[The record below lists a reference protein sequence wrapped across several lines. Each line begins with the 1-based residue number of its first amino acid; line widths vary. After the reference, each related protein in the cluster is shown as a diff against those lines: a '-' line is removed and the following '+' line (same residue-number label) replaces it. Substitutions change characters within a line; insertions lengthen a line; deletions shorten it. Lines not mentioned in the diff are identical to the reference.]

1 MENKFA
7 KASKNILIKVL
18 VIIIIAVFA
27 LWGIGDLFSSGKNN
41 VVAEIGNENIYTQ
54 DFNQE
59 LRNELR
65 NQNISNIQEAIKNNF
80 HYQVLNKLVSSKIIE
95 IYSRENNIFVSEKT
109 LANFI
114 KQIPEFQTNKE
125 FSRIKYEKYLL
136 ENGLTA
142 NTFEQNFKQSLL
154 KKIIIDSFTGGLKST
169 SYHENVVHK
178 YVTKEIGIQYLELNQ
193 IIKNINFTELE
204 IKTYYD
210 ENKSNLLSDEY
221 REFEFLV
228 LDVNNLGEGNNDLFF
243 KKISEIENNILENK
257 NFLEIAEK
265 YNLNNKN
272 AFTINKSGYLINAEK
287 SADLDQ
293 KIIEKLF
300 NLNDNFKTDLVETK
314 GKFYLL
320 TLKKII
326 PPKSLLLNEKTK
338 KFIINDMKLK
348 KLSEKIKSINNEIK
362 EAKKDLFKEIQKKEN
377 LTLKEIFFK
386 SRFEA
391 NKLFSQSNIQ
401 QIFQKKLNE
410 NLLLETNGEF
420 YLVKVNKENY
430 SADTISAEKK
440 QLYEKQVISDF
451 SNQIL
456 FLFDKILNEKYKVKI
471 NEKVLNRIISSI

>member
-210 ENKSNLLSDEY
+210 ENKSKLLSDEF

-257 NFLEIAEK
+257 NFLEIAKK

-338 KFIINDMKLK
+338 KLIINDMRLK

-391 NKLFSQSNIQ
+391 NKLFSQSNMQ

>member
-169 SYHENVVHK
+169 SYHENVVNK

-362 EAKKDLFKEIQKKEN
+362 EAKKDLFEEIQKKEN

-391 NKLFSQSNIQ
+391 NKLFSQSNMQ

>member
-338 KFIINDMKLK
+338 KFIINDIKLK

-410 NLLLETNGEF
+410 NLLLETNGKF
-420 YLVKVNKENY
+420 YLVKVIKENY
-430 SADTISAEKK
+430 FADTISAEKK

>member
-257 NFLEIAEK
+257 NFLEITEK

-362 EAKKDLFKEIQKKEN
+362 EAKKDLFEEIQKKEN

>member
-109 LANFI
+109 VANFI

-272 AFTINKSGYLINAEK
+272 AFTINKSGYLINSEK

-362 EAKKDLFKEIQKKEN
+362 EAKKDLFEEIQKKEN

-401 QIFQKKLNE
+401 QIFQKKLKE
-410 NLLLETNGEF
+410 KLLLETNGEF
-420 YLVKVNKENY
+420 YLVKVNKESY

>member
-7 KASKNILIKVL
+7 KASKNILIKAL
-18 VIIIIAVFA
+18 VVIIIAVFA

-65 NQNISNIQEAIKNNF
+65 NRNINNVQEAIKNNF
-80 HYQVLNKLVSSKIIE
+80 HYQVLNKLVSNKIIE
-95 IYSRENNIFVSEKT
+95 IYSKENNIFINEKT

-169 SYHENVVHK
+169 SYHETVVHK

-193 IIKNINFTELE
+193 IINNINFTELE

-272 AFTINKSGYLINAEK
+272 AFTINKSGYLINSEK

-326 PPKSLLLNEKTK
+326 PPKGLLLNEKTK
-338 KFIINDMKLK
+338 KLIINDMRLK

-362 EAKKDLFKEIQKKEN
+362 EAKKDLFEEIQKKEN

-401 QIFQKKLNE
+401 QIFQKKLKE

-420 YLVKVNKENY
+420 YLVKVNKESY

>member
-169 SYHENVVHK
+169 SYHETVVHK

-210 ENKSNLLSDEY
+210 ENKINLLSDEY
-221 REFEFLV
+221 REFEYLV

-272 AFTINKSGYLINAEK
+272 AFTINKSGYLINSEK

-326 PPKSLLLNEKTK
+326 LPKTLLLNEKTK

-362 EAKKDLFKEIQKKEN
+362 EDKKDLFEEIQKKEN

-401 QIFQKKLNE
+401 QIFQKKLKE

-420 YLVKVNKENY
+420 YLVKVNKESY

>member
-272 AFTINKSGYLINAEK
+272 AFTINKSGYLINSEK

-362 EAKKDLFKEIQKKEN
+362 EAKKDLFEEIQKKEN

-401 QIFQKKLNE
+401 QIFQKKLKE

-420 YLVKVNKENY
+420 YLVKVNKESY

>member
-193 IIKNINFTELE
+193 IINNINFTELE

-272 AFTINKSGYLINAEK
+272 AFTINKSGYLINSEK

-326 PPKSLLLNEKTK
+326 PPKSLMLNEKTK

-362 EAKKDLFKEIQKKEN
+362 EAKKDLFEEIQKKEN

-391 NKLFSQSNIQ
+391 NKLFSQSNMQ

-420 YLVKVNKENY
+420 YLVKVNKESY

>member
-7 KASKNILIKVL
+7 KVSKNILIKVI
-18 VIIIIAVFA
+18 VVIIIAVFA

-169 SYHENVVHK
+169 SYHETVVHK

-193 IIKNINFTELE
+193 IINNINFTELE

-272 AFTINKSGYLINAEK
+272 AFTINKSGYLINSEK

-326 PPKSLLLNEKTK
+326 LPKTLLLNEKTK

-362 EAKKDLFKEIQKKEN
+362 EDKKDLFKEIQKKEN

-401 QIFQKKLNE
+401 QIFQKKLKE

>member
-272 AFTINKSGYLINAEK
+272 AFTINKSGYLINSEK

-362 EAKKDLFKEIQKKEN
+362 EAKKDLFEEIQKKEN

-420 YLVKVNKENY
+420 YLVKVNKESY

>member
-169 SYHENVVHK
+169 SYHETVVHK

-272 AFTINKSGYLINAEK
+272 AFTINKSGYLINSEK

-326 PPKSLLLNEKTK
+326 LPKTLLLNEKTK

-362 EAKKDLFKEIQKKEN
+362 EAKKDLFEEIQKKEN

-401 QIFQKKLNE
+401 QIFQKKLKE

>member
-272 AFTINKSGYLINAEK
+272 AFTINKSGYLINSEK

-326 PPKSLLLNEKTK
+326 LPKTLLLNEKTK

-362 EAKKDLFKEIQKKEN
+362 EAKKDLFEEIQKKEN

-401 QIFQKKLNE
+401 QIFQKKLKE

-440 QLYEKQVISDF
+440 QFYEKQVISDF

-456 FLFDKILNEKYKVKI
+456 FFFDKILNEKYKVKI

>member
-193 IIKNINFTELE
+193 IINNINFTELE

-272 AFTINKSGYLINAEK
+272 AFTINKSGYLINSEK

-326 PPKSLLLNEKTK
+326 LPKTLLLNEKTK

-362 EAKKDLFKEIQKKEN
+362 EAKKDLFEEIQKKEN

-401 QIFQKKLNE
+401 QIFQKKLKE

-420 YLVKVNKENY
+420 YLVKVNKESY

>member
-169 SYHENVVHK
+169 SYHETVVHK

-210 ENKSNLLSDEY
+210 ENKSILLSDEY

-265 YNLNNKN
+265 YNSCVDRFDVLCTASPIYDSIRIKN
-272 AFTINKSGYLINAEK
+272 AN
-287 SADLDQ
+287 
-293 KIIEKLF
+293 
-300 NLNDNFKTDLVETK
+300 
-314 GKFYLL
+314 
-320 TLKKII
+320 
-326 PPKSLLLNEKTK
+326 
-338 KFIINDMKLK
+338 
-348 KLSEKIKSINNEIK
+348 
-362 EAKKDLFKEIQKKEN
+362 
-377 LTLKEIFFK
+377 
-386 SRFEA
+386 
-391 NKLFSQSNIQ
+391 
-401 QIFQKKLNE
+401 
-410 NLLLETNGEF
+410 
-420 YLVKVNKENY
+420 
-430 SADTISAEKK
+430 
-440 QLYEKQVISDF
+440 
-451 SNQIL
+451 
-456 FLFDKILNEKYKVKI
+456 
-471 NEKVLNRIISSI
+471 

>member
-193 IIKNINFTELE
+193 IINNINFTELE

-272 AFTINKSGYLINAEK
+272 AFTINKSGYLINSEK

-362 EAKKDLFKEIQKKEN
+362 EAKKDLFEEIQKKEN

-401 QIFQKKLNE
+401 QIFQKKLKE

-420 YLVKVNKENY
+420 YLVKVNKESY

>member
-169 SYHENVVHK
+169 SYHETVVHK

-193 IIKNINFTELE
+193 IINNINFTELE

-272 AFTINKSGYLINAEK
+272 AFTINKSGYLINSEK

-362 EAKKDLFKEIQKKEN
+362 EAKKDLFEEIQKKEN

>member
-169 SYHENVVHK
+169 SYHETVVHK

-193 IIKNINFTELE
+193 IINNINFTELE

-272 AFTINKSGYLINAEK
+272 AFTINKSGYLINSEK

-326 PPKSLLLNEKTK
+326 LPKTLLLNEKTK

-362 EAKKDLFKEIQKKEN
+362 EAKKDLFEEIQKKEN

>member
-142 NTFEQNFKQSLL
+142 NIFEQNFKQSLL

-204 IKTYYD
+204 IKAYYD

-228 LDVNNLGEGNNDLFF
+228 LDVDNLGEGNNDLFF

-272 AFTINKSGYLINAEK
+272 AFTINKSGYLINSEK

-338 KFIINDMKLK
+338 KIIINDMKLK

-362 EAKKDLFKEIQKKEN
+362 EAKKDLFEEIQKKEN

>member
-272 AFTINKSGYLINAEK
+272 AFTINKSGYLINSEK

-326 PPKSLLLNEKTK
+326 LPKTLLLNEKTK

-362 EAKKDLFKEIQKKEN
+362 EAKKDLFEEIQKKEN

-410 NLLLETNGEF
+410 NLLLETNGKF
-420 YLVKVNKENY
+420 YLVKVNKANY
-430 SADTISAEKK
+430 SANTISAEKK

>member
-169 SYHENVVHK
+169 SYHETVVHK

-204 IKTYYD
+204 IKAYYD

-272 AFTINKSGYLINAEK
+272 AFTINKSGYLINSEK

-326 PPKSLLLNEKTK
+326 LPKTLLLNEKTK

-362 EAKKDLFKEIQKKEN
+362 EAKKDLFEEIQKKEN

-401 QIFQKKLNE
+401 QIFQKKLKE

-420 YLVKVNKENY
+420 YLVKVNKESY

>member
-193 IIKNINFTELE
+193 IINNINFTELE

-272 AFTINKSGYLINAEK
+272 AFTINKSGYLINSEK

-362 EAKKDLFKEIQKKEN
+362 EAKKDLFEEIQKKEN

-420 YLVKVNKENY
+420 YLVKVNKESY

>member
-272 AFTINKSGYLINAEK
+272 AFTINKSGYLINSEK

-326 PPKSLLLNEKTK
+326 LPKTLLLNEKTK

-362 EAKKDLFKEIQKKEN
+362 EAKKDLFEEIQKKEN

>member
-41 VVAEIGNENIYTQ
+41 VVVEIGNENIYTQ

-142 NTFEQNFKQSLL
+142 NIFEQNFKQSLL

-193 IIKNINFTELE
+193 IIKNINFTELQ

-272 AFTINKSGYLINAEK
+272 AFTINKSGYLINSEK

-326 PPKSLLLNEKTK
+326 LPKTLLLNEKTK

-362 EAKKDLFKEIQKKEN
+362 EDKKDLFEEIQKKEN

-401 QIFQKKLNE
+401 QIFQKKLKE

-420 YLVKVNKENY
+420 YLVKVNKESY

>member
-257 NFLEIAEK
+257 NFLEITEK

-326 PPKSLLLNEKTK
+326 PPKGLLLNEKTK
-338 KFIINDMKLK
+338 KLIINDMRLK

-362 EAKKDLFKEIQKKEN
+362 EDKKDLFKEIQKKEN

-410 NLLLETNGEF
+410 NLLLEKNGEF
-420 YLVKVNKENY
+420 YLVKVNKESY

>member
-169 SYHENVVHK
+169 SYHETVVHK

-193 IIKNINFTELE
+193 IINNINFTELE

-257 NFLEIAEK
+257 NFLDIAEK

-272 AFTINKSGYLINAEK
+272 AFTINKSGYLINSEK

-326 PPKSLLLNEKTK
+326 LPKTLLLNEKTK

-362 EAKKDLFKEIQKKEN
+362 EAKKDLFEEIQKKEN

-410 NLLLETNGEF
+410 NLLLETNGKF

>member
-169 SYHENVVHK
+169 SYHETVVHK

-272 AFTINKSGYLINAEK
+272 AFTINKSGYLINSEK

-326 PPKSLLLNEKTK
+326 PPKGLLLNEKTK
-338 KFIINDMKLK
+338 KLIINDMRLK

-362 EAKKDLFKEIQKKEN
+362 EDKKDLFEEIQKKEN

-391 NKLFSQSNIQ
+391 NKLFSQSNMQ

-430 SADTISAEKK
+430 SADTVSAEKK

>member
-272 AFTINKSGYLINAEK
+272 AFTINKSGYLINSEK

-326 PPKSLLLNEKTK
+326 LPKTLLLNEKTK
-338 KFIINDMKLK
+338 KFIINDIKLK

-362 EAKKDLFKEIQKKEN
+362 EAKKDLFEEIQKKEN

-410 NLLLETNGEF
+410 NLLLEKNGEF
-420 YLVKVNKENY
+420 YLVKVNKESY

>member
-272 AFTINKSGYLINAEK
+272 VFTVNKSGYLINSEK

-362 EAKKDLFKEIQKKEN
+362 EAKKDLFEEIQKKEN

-401 QIFQKKLNE
+401 QIFQKKLKE

-420 YLVKVNKENY
+420 YLVNVNKESY

>member
-169 SYHENVVHK
+169 SYHETVVHK

-193 IIKNINFTELE
+193 IINNINFTELE

-257 NFLEIAEK
+257 NFLEITEK

-272 AFTINKSGYLINAEK
+272 AFTINKSGYLINSEK

-326 PPKSLLLNEKTK
+326 LPKTLLLNEKTK

-362 EAKKDLFKEIQKKEN
+362 EAKKDLFEEIQKKEN

>member
-193 IIKNINFTELE
+193 IINNINFTELE

-272 AFTINKSGYLINAEK
+272 AFTINKSGYLINSEK

-326 PPKSLLLNEKTK
+326 PPKSLMLNEKTK

>member
-169 SYHENVVHK
+169 SYHETVVHK

-193 IIKNINFTELE
+193 IINNINFTELE

-272 AFTINKSGYLINAEK
+272 AFTINKSGYLINSEK

-348 KLSEKIKSINNEIK
+348 RLSEKIKSINNEIK
-362 EAKKDLFKEIQKKEN
+362 EAKKDLFEEIQKKEN

>member
-272 AFTINKSGYLINAEK
+272 AFTINKSGYLINSEK

-326 PPKSLLLNEKTK
+326 LPKTLLLNEKTK

-362 EAKKDLFKEIQKKEN
+362 EDKKDLFEEIQKKEN

-401 QIFQKKLNE
+401 QIFQKKLKE

-420 YLVKVNKENY
+420 YLVKVNKESY

>member
-1 MENKFA
+1 MKNKFA

-142 NTFEQNFKQSLL
+142 NIFEQNFKQSLL
-154 KKIIIDSFTGGLKST
+154 KRIIIDSFTGGLEST

-204 IKTYYD
+204 IKAYYD

-257 NFLEIAEK
+257 NFLEINEK

-338 KFIINDMKLK
+338 KFIIKDMKLK

-362 EAKKDLFKEIQKKEN
+362 EAKKDLFEKIQKKEN

-401 QIFQKKLNE
+401 QIFQKKLKE

-420 YLVKVNKENY
+420 YLVKVNKESY
-430 SADTISAEKK
+430 SEDTISAEKK
-440 QLYEKQVISDF
+440 KLYEKQVISDF

>member
-169 SYHENVVHK
+169 SYHETVVHK

-193 IIKNINFTELE
+193 IINNINFTELE

-272 AFTINKSGYLINAEK
+272 AFTINKSGYLINSEK

-326 PPKSLLLNEKTK
+326 PPKGLLLNEKTK
-338 KFIINDMKLK
+338 KLIINDMRLK

-362 EAKKDLFKEIQKKEN
+362 EDKKDLFKEIQKKEN

-401 QIFQKKLNE
+401 QIFQKKLKE

-420 YLVKVNKENY
+420 YLVKVNKESY

>member
-169 SYHENVVHK
+169 SYHETVVHK

-193 IIKNINFTELE
+193 IINNINFTELE

-272 AFTINKSGYLINAEK
+272 AFTINKSGYLINSEK

-326 PPKSLLLNEKTK
+326 LPKTLLLNEKTK

-362 EAKKDLFKEIQKKEN
+362 EAKKDLFEEIQKKEN

-401 QIFQKKLNE
+401 QIFQKKLKE

-420 YLVKVNKENY
+420 YLVKVNKESY
-430 SADTISAEKK
+430 SADIISAEKK

>member
-169 SYHENVVHK
+169 SYHETVVHK

-193 IIKNINFTELE
+193 IINNINFTELE

-272 AFTINKSGYLINAEK
+272 AFTINKSGYLINSEK

-362 EAKKDLFKEIQKKEN
+362 EAKKDLFEEIQKKEN

-410 NLLLETNGEF
+410 NLLLEKNGEF
-420 YLVKVNKENY
+420 YLVKVNKESY
-430 SADTISAEKK
+430 SADIISAEKK

>member
-1 MENKFA
+1 M
-7 KASKNILIKVL
+7 
-18 VIIIIAVFA
+18 
-27 LWGIGDLFSSGKNN
+27 
-41 VVAEIGNENIYTQ
+41 
-54 DFNQE
+54 
-59 LRNELR
+59 
-65 NQNISNIQEAIKNNF
+65 
-80 HYQVLNKLVSSKIIE
+80 
-95 IYSRENNIFVSEKT
+95 
-109 LANFI
+109 
-114 KQIPEFQTNKE
+114 
-125 FSRIKYEKYLL
+125 
-136 ENGLTA
+136 
-142 NTFEQNFKQSLL
+142 
-154 KKIIIDSFTGGLKST
+154 
-169 SYHENVVHK
+169 
-178 YVTKEIGIQYLELNQ
+178 
-193 IIKNINFTELE
+193 
-204 IKTYYD
+204 
-210 ENKSNLLSDEY
+210 
-221 REFEFLV
+221 
-228 LDVNNLGEGNNDLFF
+228 FF

-272 AFTINKSGYLINAEK
+272 AFTINKSGYLINSEK

-326 PPKSLLLNEKTK
+326 LPKTLLLNEKTK

-362 EAKKDLFKEIQKKEN
+362 EAKKDLFEEIQKKEN

-391 NKLFSQSNIQ
+391 NKLFSQSNMQ